1 MNAPS
6 RRVPVQYEPA
16 AVAAVLAEMLVQ
28 GPYDVGAFVAG
39 HTLLLDRYDMAAAV
53 RLACGLGP
61 GAALDAL
68 TARQRTNM
76 GLLHLYRGE
85 VEQAVRVLDT
95 ARSLGDPE
103 ERTVA
108 DIYLGSAYQA
118 LGDDAAAVSALERA
132 VGSGTRE
139 SGFAAQALAMVVAHD
154 EPDRAVEL
162 LAFAARQGGTAGGQA
177 AFNLAVLLAERG
189 DRDGAERAYRQ
200 AIEEGTH
207 TARTW
212 AANNLGNLLKRAGRP
227 ESAEAAFRIAIAE
240 GLADSAVN
248 LGLMFAELGRDDDAL
263 AAYRTAVA
271 MPDPDQQ
278 ARALTNIGE
287 LFLAAGR
294 LEEAEHALQ
303 EALATGHPEHSWR
316 ARFDLGSALANL
328 GRRREARRHW
338 EICLTSPVPRV
349 ADTARACLAD
359 LDRGVLPT
367 RPSDE
372 THPEAPEPGQ
382 LAESLA
388 QQLCNTD
395 TWTDARALLLA
406 HPENTRVI
414 AEALARNTATAEA
427 QGHDGDAY
435 AWRQHQRLVE
445 RCVEIGIDAAFAEK
459 SGVAGMADD
468 GLAVRYLALTDAIAS
483 HRAAGT
489 RAESAARAAA
499 ALLDDP
505 RWRRSS
511 EEFRAR
517 ALVLAGEATDIGG
530 LDLPHEL
537 RRRIIGEMRE
547 LWRRC
552 RPRFMGLL
560 PHNLAAA
567 LLTYRTGGV
576 SLANADEA
584 VKLLDAI
591 EFARDAAPDGQALIH
606 SLLAEALAYR
616 AGVSVETRAEDFERA
631 LALAEASVR
640 HLAAARQL
648 GRGERSQVRGRVSRV
663 LELHYDLT
671 RERNSLDRA
680 IALSRE
686 VADDCGPAHR
696 LAAVYKLSG
705 LLLDRRNVGD
715 TAAAVTL
722 LGEAAE
728 LAPGGS
734 ELHEHIVYR
743 LCETL
748 LEDGYAAGADA
759 LPARRVHA
767 LIDRR
772 LMEID
777 SATTRSRCRTA
788 ILLVRLFEHTGQ
800 VALVQKAVQIL
811 EATLDAGVDGED
823 AALAAQVHG
832 LTLGILYE
840 ATGDVDALHRS
851 ATLLQALATGNPP
864 DPERIQQYGTALYTL
879 GIATGEL
886 FYFDQAIDVL
896 RAGYGERAE
905 PEFVRQLAIALE
917 NRGHRLNDI
926 GDLSEAVSLHREL
939 YEATDPQSA
948 LRWRHAADLATA
960 QLRLDDLAPDP
971 AMLDEAITSLRDAV
985 DGRPTAQVG
994 TRPLHNLASVLMRR
1008 YEQTRAPGV
1017 LDEAIPL
1024 LERCVSHESAA
1035 SALLPMHLAALGEAL
1050 TLRHARDGS
1059 EEDAARATATLRAAC
1074 TTAVEQGFPL
1084 RRGARIWAR
1093 WAGDRGA
1100 WAEAVEAAEL
1110 GLAHHE
1116 TSVRTQLVRD
1126 HKEAVVAELGWLSC
1140 LGGYAYAQLGDTA
1153 AAAVIVER
1161 GLAAM
1166 LSDALEREPAD
1177 LGGLQDA
1184 GRGDLVR
1191 RYHDHTHAIAEL
1203 ETLLDPSNRG
1213 VRRPGAPGGAAGQ
1226 WAEPLKRRHEDLKSL
1241 IDEIREVD
1249 GFGDFL
1255 KPPGLQDIY
1264 AAAEEQPLVYVLATP
1279 WGGLALTV
1287 ERGGDRPGHV
1297 ELPLER
1303 DKADLLAAYLLSA
1316 KGPAVLPAISVIT
1329 AVLWTAVM
1337 RPVLLAMAGH
1347 RAITLVPAGSLSF
1360 LPFHAARGSANLQP
1374 AVDDTYALDLMRVT
1388 YAPNARTLSQAAHRA
1403 RGQRGPASRLPTR
1416 LLAVDDPEPGAASL
1430 RTDAE
1435 MTAALRRFPDHIR
1448 LRGGEAT
1455 VAGALEHLPSCDVL
1469 HFACHGDVSLLRPL
1483 DSSLRLSGGERLR
1496 IGTLM
1501 DTRIDARLSVL
1512 SACSTNVSGINS
1524 SYESVNL
1531 SSAFLVIGA
1540 AGVIASQWQ
1549 VPDEATNLLMAAF
1562 YGCWEEDTEPSEAL
1576 RRAQLWLRD
1585 STNQELQERFPDAVG
1600 PGPSGTVPRLLWLGT
1615 RPYAHPY
1622 FWAGFTYTGH

>member
-1 MNAPS
+1 M
-6 RRVPVQYEPA
+6 PVQYEPA
-16 AVAAVLAEMLVQ
+16 AVAAVLAEMLAQ
-28 GPYDVGAFVAG
+28 GPYDVADFIAS
-39 HTLLLDRYDMAAAV
+39 HAMLLDRYDMAAAV
-53 RLACGLGP
+53 RLACGLDP
-61 GAALDAL
+61 GAALDGL
-68 TARQRTNM
+68 TARQLTNM

-85 VEQAVRVLDT
+85 GEQAVRVLDR
-95 ARSLGDPE
+95 ARALGDPE
-103 ERTVA
+103 ERTVV

-118 LGDDAAAVSALERA
+118 LGDEAATLSALERA
-132 VGSGTRE
+132 VAAGTRE
-139 SGFAAQALAMVVAHD
+139 SGFAAQALAILTEHHK
-154 EPDRAVEL
+154 PDRAVEL
-162 LAFAARQGGTAGGQA
+162 LSFAARQEGPQGGQA
-177 AFNLAVLLAERG
+177 AFSLAVLLAKRG
-189 DRDGAERAYRQ
+189 DRAGAELAYRQ
-200 AIEEGTH
+200 AIEEAPLPT
-207 TARTW
+207 RTS
-212 AANNLGNLLKRAGRP
+212 AANNLGNLLKRAGNP
-227 ESAEAAFRIAIAE
+227 ESAEAAYRIAISE

-248 LGLMFAELGRDDDAL
+248 LGLMFAELGRADDAL

-287 LFLAAGR
+287 LFLATGR
-294 LEEAEHALQ
+294 LEEAEHAFE
-303 EALATGHPEHSWR
+303 EAIATGHPEHSWR
-316 ARFDLGSALANL
+316 ARFDLGSAVAHL

-338 EICLTSPVPRV
+338 EICLTAPVPRV
-349 ADTARACLAD
+349 AEMARACLAD
-359 LDRGVLPT
+359 LDRGVVPT
-367 RPSDE
+367 RPRDE
-372 THPEAPEPGQ
+372 THGAVPEPGQ

-406 HPENTRVI
+406 RPENMRAI
-414 AEALARNTATAEA
+414 AEALARNAAKAEA
-427 QGHDGDAY
+427 EGHDDDAY

-445 RCVEIGIDAAFAEK
+445 RCMEIGIDSAFAEK

-468 GLAVRYLALTDAIAS
+468 ALAVRCLALTDAVES
-483 HRAAGT
+483 HRATGT
-489 RAESAARAAA
+489 RAENAARAAA

-505 RWRRSS
+505 RWHGSS

-517 ALVLAGEATDIGG
+517 ALVLADEATSIGG

-537 RRRIIGEMRE
+537 RRRIIREMRE
-547 LWRRC
+547 LWQRC

-560 PHNLAAA
+560 PYNLAGA
-567 LLTYRTGGV
+567 LLTYRTGSV
-576 SLANADEA
+576 SLADADEA
-584 VKLLDAI
+584 VELLATL
-591 EFARDAAPDGQALIH
+591 EFTEDAAPDGQALVH

-616 AGVSVETRAEDFERA
+616 AGVSVGTRAEDFERA

-648 GRGERSQVRGRVSRV
+648 GRSEHSQVRGRVSRV
-663 LELHYDLT
+663 FELHYDLT

-686 VADDCGPAHR
+686 VVDDCGPAHR

-734 ELHEHIVYR
+734 ELHEHVVYR

-767 LIDRR
+767 LINRR

-777 SATTRSRCRTA
+777 GATTRSRCRTA

-800 VALVQKAVQIL
+800 VALVHKAVQIL
-811 EATLDAGVDGED
+811 EATLEAGLDGED
-823 AALAAQVHG
+823 ASLATQVHG
-832 LTLGILYE
+832 LSLGVLYE

-851 ATLLQALATGNPP
+851 AAILQELATGNPP
-864 DPERIQQYGTALYTL
+864 DPELVQQYGTALYTL

-896 RAGYGERAE
+896 RAGYGERTE

-926 GDLSEAVSLHREL
+926 GNLSEAVSLHREL

-1008 YEQTRAPGV
+1008 YEQTRAPEV

-1024 LERCVSHESAA
+1024 IERCVSHESAA
-1035 SALLPMHLAALGEAL
+1035 SALLPMYLAALGEAL

-1059 EEDAARATATLRAAC
+1059 EEDAARATATLRSAC

-1084 RRGARIWAR
+1084 RRGARIWAQ

-1100 WAEAVEAAEL
+1100 WAEAAEAAEL

-1116 TSVRTQLVRD
+1116 TSVRTQLVRV
-1126 HKEAVVAELGWLSC
+1126 HKEAVVTELGWLSC

-1153 AAAVIVER
+1153 AAAVVVER

-1177 LGGLQDA
+1177 LGRLQDA

-1203 ETLLDPSNRG
+1203 ETLLDPSHG
-1213 VRRPGAPGGAAGQ
+1213 SARRPGAPAAAGQ
-1226 WAEPLKRRHEDLKSL
+1226 WADPLKRRHEALKSL

-1255 KPPGLQDIY
+1255 KPPGLRDIY
-1264 AAAEEQPLVYVLATP
+1264 AAAEAQPLVYVLATP
-1279 WGGLALTV
+1279 WGGLALTI
-1287 ERGGDRPGHV
+1287 ERGKDRPGHV

-1337 RPVLLAMAGH
+1337 KPVLLAMAGH

-1360 LPFHAARGSANLQP
+1360 LPFHAARASANLQP
-1374 AVDDTYALDLMRVT
+1374 ALDDTYALDLMRVT

-1430 RTDAE
+1430 HTDAE
-1435 MTAALRRFPDHIR
+1435 MTAALRRFPDHVR

-1455 VAGALEHLPSCDVL
+1455 AAGTLEHLPSCDVL
-1469 HFACHGDVSLLRPL
+1469 HFACHGDVSLFRPL

-1512 SACSTNVSGINS
+1512 SACSTNVSGIES

-1562 YGCWEEDTEPSEAL
+1562 YGYWEEDTEPSEAL
-1576 RRAQLWLRD
+1576 RQAQLWLRD
-1585 STNQELQERFPDAVG
+1585 STNQELQERFPDTVG

-1622 FWAGFTYTGH
+1622 FWAGFTYTGR

>member
-1 MNAPS
+1 M
-6 RRVPVQYEPA
+6 PVQYEPA
-16 AVAAVLAEMLVQ
+16 AVAAVLAEMLAQ
-28 GPYDVGAFVAG
+28 GPYDVRDFVAA
-39 HTLLLDRYDMAAAV
+39 HAVLLDRYDMAAAV
-53 RLACGLGP
+53 RLACGLEP
-61 GAALDAL
+61 GADLDGL
-68 TARQRTNM
+68 TARQLTNM

-85 VEQAVRVLDT
+85 GEASVRVLDR
-95 ARSLGDPE
+95 ARALGDPE
-103 ERTVA
+103 ERTIV

-118 LGDDAAAVSALERA
+118 LGDDAATLSALERA
-132 VGSGTRE
+132 VAAGTRE
-139 SGFAAQALAMVVAHD
+139 SGFAAQALAMLTMHD

-162 LAFAARQGGTAGGQA
+162 LSFAARQEGPQGGQA
-177 AFNLAVLLAERG
+177 AFSLAVLLAKRG
-189 DRDGAERAYRQ
+189 DHAGAELAYRQ
-200 AIEEGTH
+200 AIEEAPPT
-207 TARTW
+207 TRTS
-212 AANNLGNLLKRAGRP
+212 AANNLGNLLKRTGNP
-227 ESAEAAFRIAIAE
+227 ESAEAAYRIAIAE

-248 LGLMFAELGRDDDAL
+248 LGLMFAELGRTDDAL

-287 LFLAAGR
+287 LFLATGR
-294 LEEAEHALQ
+294 LEEAEHAFE

-316 ARFDLGSALANL
+316 ARFDLGSAVAHL

-338 EICLTSPVPRV
+338 EICLTAPVPRV
-349 ADTARACLAD
+349 AEMARACLTD
-359 LDRGVLPT
+359 LDRGVVPT
-367 RPSDE
+367 RPRDE
-372 THPEAPEPGQ
+372 AHTAVPEPGQ
-382 LAESLA
+382 LVERLA
-388 QQLCNTD
+388 HQLCNTE

-406 HPENTRVI
+406 HPESMRAV
-414 AEALARNTATAEA
+414 AEALALHTAEA
-427 QGHDGDAY
+427 EAEGHDGEAQT
-435 AWRQHQRLVE
+435 WRQHQRLVE
-445 RCVEIGIDAAFAEK
+445 RCLEIGIDAAFAEE
-459 SGVAGMADD
+459 SDVADIADD
-468 GLAVRYLALTDAIAS
+468 ELAVRFLALTDALAS
-483 HRAAGT
+483 HRATGT

-499 ALLDDP
+499 ALLNDP
-505 RWRRSS
+505 RWHRSS

-517 ALVLAGEATDIGG
+517 VLVLAGEATDIGG
-530 LDLPHEL
+530 LDHPYEL
-537 RRRIIGEMRE
+537 RERIIREMRE
-547 LWRRC
+547 LWQSC

-567 LLTYRTGGV
+567 LLTYRTGSV
-576 SLANADEA
+576 YLADADEA
-584 VKLLDAI
+584 VKLLDAL
-591 EFARDAAPDGQALIH
+591 EFADDAAPEGQALIH
-606 SLLAEALAYR
+606 SLLAEGLAYR
-616 AGVSVETRAEDFERA
+616 ALASVDTRAEDFDRA
-631 LALAEASVR
+631 LALAEASLR
-640 HLAAARQL
+640 QLAAAREL
-648 GRGERSQVRGRVSRV
+648 GRSERSQVRGRVSQV

-671 RERNSLDRA
+671 RDRNSLDRA
-680 IALSRE
+680 IALSLE
-686 VADDCGPAHR
+686 VVDDCGPAHR
-696 LAAVYKLSG
+696 LTAVYKLAG
-705 LLLDRRNVGD
+705 LLLDRRNIGD
-715 TAAAVTL
+715 TAAAASL

-734 ELHEHIVYR
+734 ELHEHVVYR

-767 LIDRR
+767 LITRR

-777 SATTRSRCRTA
+777 GATTRSRCRTA

-800 VALVQKAVQIL
+800 VALVQKAVRIA
-811 EATLDAGVDGED
+811 EATLEAGLDGED
-823 AALAAQVHG
+823 ASLATQVHG
-832 LTLGILYE
+832 LTLGLLYE
-840 ATGDVDALHRS
+840 ATGDVNALHRS
-851 ATLLQALATGNPP
+851 AAILQELAAGNPP
-864 DPERIQQYGTALYTL
+864 DPELVQQYGTALYTL

-896 RAGYGERAE
+896 RAGYGERTE

-917 NRGHRLNDI
+917 NRGHRLNDV
-926 GDLSEAVSLHREL
+926 GNLREAVSLHREL

-948 LRWRHAADLATA
+948 LRWRRAADLATA

-985 DGRPTAQVG
+985 HGRPTVRVG

-1008 YEQTRAPGV
+1008 YEQTRAPEA
-1017 LDEAIPL
+1017 LDEAIAL
-1024 LERCVSHESAA
+1024 IERCVSHESAA
-1035 SALLPMHLAALGEAL
+1035 SALLPIHLATLGEAL
-1050 TLRHARDGS
+1050 ALRHTRDGS
-1059 EEDAARATATLRAAC
+1059 EEDAARATATLRSAC

-1100 WAEAVEAAEL
+1100 WAEAAEAAEL

-1116 TSVRTQLVRD
+1116 TSVRTQLVRV

-1140 LGGYAYAQLGDTA
+1140 LGAYAYVQLGDTA

-1177 LGGLQDA
+1177 LGRLADA

-1203 ETLLDPSNRG
+1203 EALLDPSNEG
-1213 VRRPGAPGGAAGQ
+1213 VRRPGAPASAGQ
-1226 WAEPLKRRHEDLKSL
+1226 WAEPLKRRHEALKSL

-1264 AAAEEQPLVYVLATP
+1264 AAAEAQPLVYLIATP
-1279 WGGLALTV
+1279 WGGLALTI
-1287 ERGGDRPGHV
+1287 ERGKDRPGHV
-1297 ELPLER
+1297 DLLLER
-1303 DKADLLAAYLLSA
+1303 DKADLLAVHLLSA
-1316 KGPAVLPAISVIT
+1316 KGPAVLPAISVIS

-1337 RPVLLAMAGH
+1337 RPVLLAMADH
-1347 RAITLVPAGSLSF
+1347 RAITLIPAGSLSF

-1374 AVDDTYALDLMRVT
+1374 ALDDTYALDLMRIT
-1388 YAPNARTLSQAAHRA
+1388 YAPNARTLSQAARRA
-1403 RGQRGPASRLPTR
+1403 RGQRGPASRLPAR

-1455 VAGALEHLPSCDVL
+1455 AARALEHLPACDVL
-1469 HFACHGDVSLLRPL
+1469 HFACHGDVSLFRPL
-1483 DSSLRLSGGERLR
+1483 DSSLRLSGGEHLR

-1512 SACSTNVSGINS
+1512 SACSTNVSGIES

-1562 YGCWEEDTEPSEAL
+1562 YDCWEENAEPSEAL

-1600 PGPSGTVPRLLWLGT
+1600 PGPSGTVPRLLWAGT

-1622 FWAGFTYTGH
+1622 FWAGFTYTGR